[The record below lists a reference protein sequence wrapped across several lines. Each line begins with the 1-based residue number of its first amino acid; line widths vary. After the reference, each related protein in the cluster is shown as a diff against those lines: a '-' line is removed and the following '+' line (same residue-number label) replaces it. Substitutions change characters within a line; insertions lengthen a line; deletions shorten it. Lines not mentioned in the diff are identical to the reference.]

1 MCNEETKDDIM
12 ERVYDIKES
21 LEERIYDLRS
31 ETKETADTLIERIAA
46 LEEEIGFLKIKLI
59 DFIDVGNV

>member
-46 LEEEIGFLKIKLI
+46 LEE
-59 DFIDVGNV
+59 